1 MGEAINMKSDV
12 PPSSPAEIELK
23 LAVPTA
29 DPSQL
34 VQRLAKTAL
43 LSRRKA
49 IVRHLH
55 NVYFDTP
62 DQRLH
67 QARIALRIRRVGN
80 EAHPQWLQTLK
91 MGGANDSALSQRGE
105 WETEV
110 AHGALDLQA
119 LKATPWA
126 QLDPDGKIFQALAPC
141 FITRF
146 DRTSWLVH
154 KRDGSAVEVAL
165 DVGQVVAGAY
175 SAPICELELEL
186 LSGQPAALFDIART
200 LARTLA
206 VLPANISKAERG
218 YALAQNA
225 LDKPVRA
232 RPPELTP
239 ELAVHAAAGRVL
251 REMFSQF
258 TSNLNAL
265 RASDAPEVVHQA
277 RVGWRRFKSAL
288 RLFKPVLDPQAI
300 PAWQTLRPLLDRLG
314 ALRDLDVAAH
324 DTLPLLA
331 EAFTQSTLTQGKAQR
346 MQAWEATVQHLATA
360 AAHQRQA
367 VRTALQTPAIG
378 ATLLATT
385 QWLEELPV
393 VDTQQSLQPWARQR
407 IRRFH
412 ERLKAAA
419 KAADSAESQHRVRI
433 LAKRL
438 RYAIEALRPLLWER
452 RARRW
457 HAQATALQTSMG
469 AVRDIA
475 QAGVLVAKLDADHGL
490 AEFLRGVALGQSMA
504 NKGGALPQS
513 NPGVSGV

>member
-1 MGEAINMKSDV
+1 MGEAKNMSTGT
-12 PPSSPAEIELK
+12 PAPHPAEIELK

-34 VQRLAKTAL
+34 AQRLASTAL
-43 LSRRKA
+43 LARRKA
-49 IVRHLH
+49 TVRHLH

-62 DQRLH
+62 DQQLH
-67 QARIALRIRRVGN
+67 QARIALRIRRVGSD
-80 EAHPQWLQTLK
+80 AHPQWLQTLK
-91 MGGANDSALSQRGE
+91 MGGSNDSALSQRGE
-105 WETEV
+105 WETEITQ
-110 AHGALDLQA
+110 GALDWQA
-119 LKATPWA
+119 LAATPWPE
-126 QLDPDGKIFQALAPC
+126 LDPDGTLFQALAPC

-146 DRTSWLVH
+146 DRTSWQVRQ
-154 KRDGSAVEVAL
+154 RDGSAVEVAL
-165 DVGQVVAGAY
+165 DVGQVVAGAH

-232 RPPELTP
+232 RPPELTSG
-239 ELAVHAAAGRVL
+239 LAVHEAAGRVL

-265 RASDAPEVVHQA
+265 RSSDAPEVVHQA

-300 PAWQTLRPLLDRLG
+300 PAWHTLRPLLDSLG
-314 ALRDLDVAAH
+314 ALRDVDVAAH
-324 DTLPLLA
+324 DTLPPLA
-331 EAFTQSTLTQGKAQR
+331 EAFTQNTLTQGHAQR
-346 MQAWEATVQHLATA
+346 VQAWEAVVRHLATA

-393 VDTQQSLQPWARQR
+393 VEAQPSLQPWARHR

-412 ERLKAAA
+412 ERLKVAT
-419 KAADSAESQHRVRI
+419 KAADSAQSQHRVRI

-452 RARRW
+452 RAHRW
-457 HAQATALQTSMG
+457 HEQATALQTSMG
-469 AVRDIA
+469 ATRDIA
-475 QAGVLVAKLDADHGL
+475 QAGLLVAKMDADQGL
-490 AEFLRGVALGQSMA
+490 AEFLRGIAVGQSMA
-504 NKGGALPQS
+504 NNGGALPPLQS
-513 NPGVSGV
+513 SGL